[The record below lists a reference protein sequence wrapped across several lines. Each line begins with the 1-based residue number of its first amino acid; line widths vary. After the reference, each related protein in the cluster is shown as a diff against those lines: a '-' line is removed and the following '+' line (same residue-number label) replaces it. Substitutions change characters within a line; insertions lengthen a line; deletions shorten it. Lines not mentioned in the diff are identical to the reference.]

1 MNIIRTKGVDDMCTV
16 NVTLDS
22 MERRRLVKAARVKG
36 LSMSQLLKK
45 LAFQQLGAEI
55 HESDS
60 ISENE
65 KWEIF
70 MKGVNGFT
78 EDFMPDGRDVE
89 IPTKRGVLC
98 DT

>member
-1 MNIIRTKGVDDMCTV
+1 MCTV

-45 LAFQQLGAEI
+45 LAFQI

-89 IPTKRGVLC
+89 IPTKRGILC